1 GFTLWLNN
9 DILSL
14 HLGRLY
20 KDVVENRTMQRSFQ
34 ESLWLPAAVLVVGI
48 LLILGLLA
56 AANRAST
63 ASFAVSAY
71 PLPSS
76 PCLFL
81 PIVKNNFT
89 SAELSAETAARG
101 LMTAPTAYPPP
112 TSPC

>member
-1 GFTLWLNN
+1 
-9 DILSL
+9 
-14 HLGRLY
+14 
-20 KDVVENRTMQRSFQ
+20 MQRSFQ
-34 ESLWLPAAVLVVGI
+34 ESLWLPAAVLVTGI
-48 LLILGLLA
+48 LLILDLLA

-63 ASFAVSAY
+63 AGVAVSAY

-101 LMTAPTAYPPP
+101 LMAAPTAYPPP
-112 TSPC
+112 TSPCQPLQAPKLYLPLVRK